1 MSRLAR
7 KPIPLNGATFTEK
20 GGVYSVKGPKGELE
34 ILRLPGVEV
43 TVTDDG
49 VASVALAGEAN
60 LQNKANLGTQ
70 WSLVRNAA
78 IGVTEGFAKNLEI
91 QGVGYRA
98 NMEGS
103 TLNLALGFSHPV
115 KFEAPDGVTL
125 SVEKNVITVAGN
137 NKEHVGQAAA
147 LIRKFR
153 KPEPYKGKGIRYQ
166 GEVVRMKA
174 GKKAGK

>member
-20 GGVYSVKGPKGELE
+20 DGAYSVSGPKGELRVQK
-34 ILRLPGVEV
+34 LAGVSVAQGEE
-43 TVTDDG
+43 G
-49 VASVALAGEAN
+49 VAVTLTGTDRQAA
-60 LQNKANLGTQ
+60 ANLGTQ
-70 WSLVRNAA
+70 WSLLRNAA
-78 IGVTEGFAKNLEI
+78 IGVTEGYSKTLEI

-98 NMEGS
+98 AMEGA
-103 TLNLALGFSHPV
+103 TLSLALGFSHPV
-115 KFEAPDGVTL
+115 KFDPPAGVTVA
-125 SVEKNVITVAGN
+125 VEKNLITVSGTS
-137 NKEHVGQAAA
+137 KEDVGQTAA

-166 GEVVRMKA
+166 GEFVRMKA